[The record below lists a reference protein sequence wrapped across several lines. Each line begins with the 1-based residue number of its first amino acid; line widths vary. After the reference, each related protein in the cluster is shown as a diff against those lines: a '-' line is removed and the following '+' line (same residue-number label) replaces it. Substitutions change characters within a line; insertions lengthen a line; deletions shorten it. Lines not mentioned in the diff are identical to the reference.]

1 MQAMTSEQI
10 DALDAYIFG
19 PDHIPAW
26 SPKIGAWNPTL
37 PAIFPTRK
45 NARRSVLTRLPLMRH
60 GLMHFDIDPDVEA
73 ITAFPFQTE
82 YWSATSDGDAIKLVH
97 IPDTAI
103 RMRSG
108 AVICVDY
115 VPVTIQAEKPWFLAK
130 TEQLVVHYENR
141 FGWAYAVHDEP
152 RVYAQ
157 PMFSNA
163 QLLWRYLPA
172 VADHAAL
179 PTVRRAVMDIAMPA
193 AVASIVAGL
202 TASNPDVAELG
213 PDAEAFVFTAVMQL
227 ITEGRLTVDLSL
239 PITTSTVVTKGAAR

>member
-1 MQAMTSEQI
+1 MEGMTSEQI
-10 DALDAYIFG
+10 GALDAYIFG
-19 PDHIPAW
+19 PDHVPAW

-73 ITAFPFQTE
+73 VTAFPFQTE
-82 YWSATSDGDAIKLVH
+82 YWSATSDGDAVKRIH
-97 IPDTAI
+97 IPDVAI

-115 VPVTIQAEKPWFLAK
+115 VPVAIQDEKPWFAAK
-130 TEQLVVHYENR
+130 TEQLLVHYENE
-141 FGWAYAVHDEP
+141 FGWAYAVHDET

-163 QLLWRYLPA
+163 QLLWRYLPTA
-172 VADHAAL
+172 ADHAAL
-179 PTVRRAVMDIAMPA
+179 SMVRRAVMELAMPA
-193 AVASIVAGL
+193 SVASLMAAVAGNLNDIAK
-202 TASNPDVAELG
+202 LG
-213 PDAEAFVFTAVMQL
+213 SDAAAFVFTAVMQL
-227 ITEGRLTVDLSL
+227 ITEGKLTVDLSS
-239 PITTSTVVTKGAAR
+239 PITVSTVVSKGAAR